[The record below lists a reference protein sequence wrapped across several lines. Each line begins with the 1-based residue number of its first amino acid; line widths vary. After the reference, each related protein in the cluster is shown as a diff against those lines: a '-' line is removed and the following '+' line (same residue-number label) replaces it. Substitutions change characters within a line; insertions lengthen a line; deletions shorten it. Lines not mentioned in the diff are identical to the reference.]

1 MEIKVGDIF
10 YNNYYNSGL
19 ASFYQ
24 VVKVY
29 ISGRVR
35 IRRNEEKEIEW
46 INGYEKKVMPD
57 INNFCKKGG
66 FIIKDNSK
74 GTIKKVDF
82 SCSSPSID
90 LGRYAG
96 WLWDGE
102 PIISSYYYVW
112 MK

>member
-1 MEIKVGDIF
+1 MKIKVGDIF

-29 ISGRVR
+29 ESGRVK
-35 IRRNEEKEIEW
+35 IRRIEEKEIEW

-57 INNFCKKGG
+57 INNFCKEGG
-66 FIIKDNSK
+66 SIIKDNSK
-74 GTIKKVDF
+74 GTVKKVDF
-82 SCSSPSID
+82 SHNSPSID
-90 LGRYAG
+90 LDHDPG

-102 PIISSYYYVW
+102 PIISSYYYIWV
-112 MK
+112 K